1 MTTDEKAVQR
11 HALLEAELTRYVKQ
25 LQEVYHP
32 ERILLFGSLASGQVG
47 EWSDIDLVIIK
58 ESRQKFLDR
67 IREVMHLLKPRVGVD
82 ILVYTPEEFAQ
93 LSRERPFVRE
103 EIIAKGK
110 VLYERDIP
118 HLRLLRQTHQRVWSG
133 GRWNGQR
140 GSRRSETWLGVL
152 PLPDFPQQ

>member
-32 ERILLFGSLASGQVG
+32 ERILLFGSLASGRVG

-67 IREVMHLLKPRVGVD
+67 IREVMHLLQPRVGVD

-103 EIIAKGK
+103 EVIAKGK
-110 VLYERDIP
+110 VLYERNIP

-140 GSRRSETWLGVL
+140 GSQNNGRKL
-152 PLPDFPQQ
+152 

>member
-67 IREVMHLLKPRVGVD
+67 IREVMHLLQPRVGVD

-110 VLYERDIP
+110 VLYERNVP

-140 GSRRSETWLGVL
+140 GSQNNGRQL
-152 PLPDFPQQ
+152 

>member
-67 IREVMHLLKPRVGVD
+67 IREVMHLLQPRVGVD

-140 GSRRSETWLGVL
+140 GSQNNGRQL
-152 PLPDFPQQ
+152 